1 MPPDEHCTSDVLA
14 SLLRRYERNKRA
26 IPVNFRKLVRW
37 PSYPDYA
44 THLIH
49 PYPAKLLPHIARFFL
64 SNNTLSKPG
73 SAVADPFC
81 GSGTVLLESL
91 LNRRRPIGA
100 DANPLGRLISSVKL
114 TPLRESQIQN
124 AAETVFRLYAE
135 STGEPA
141 NRPDVVNLD
150 YWFHPHVIRQL
161 SRLRRAIAA
170 CRDRDAR
177 LFLLVCLSVC
187 VRKVS
192 LADPRL
198 SVPVRLRQD
207 QYRTS
212 HRFHEPTKKRLRR
225 LRRVNVL
232 TVFRSIVEANSR
244 RMSQFCELLD
254 EIVPPLVLST
264 DARDLRDSPVGQAR
278 PLKSESVTLT
288 ITSPPYAGAQK
299 YVRATSLSLGWLDL
313 WPSKKLRECEN
324 QCTGREHYPKA
335 AYGRPV
341 STGLKV
347 ADRQLL
353 RLRGASPLRA
363 HIFAQYLNEMKDAV
377 SEMWRVSKPGG
388 HVVLVCGDNRVAGR
402 PFKTSAFLAALF
414 QEAGFVTRLCLV
426 DSIQSRGLMTKR
438 NRTAGLISREWVYLL
453 QKPREDHG

>member
-1 MPPDEHCTSDVLA
+1 MSDVLA
-14 SLLRRYERNKRA
+14 ALLRRYERNQRA

-64 SNNTLSKPG
+64 SNTTLSKPG
-73 SAVADPFC
+73 SVVADPFC
-81 GSGTVLLESL
+81 GSGTVLLEAL
-91 LNRRRPIGA
+91 LNRRRPVGA

-114 TPLRESQIQN
+114 TPLRESQVKN
-124 AAETVFRLYAE
+124 ATETVFRLYAE
-135 STGEPA
+135 STGEPV

-161 SRLRRAIAA
+161 SHLRQAIAE

-207 QYRTS
+207 QYGTS
-212 HRFHEPTKKRLRR
+212 HSLHESTKKRLCR
-225 LRRVNVL
+225 LRRINAL

-254 EIVPPLVLST
+254 ETVPSLALSA
-264 DARDLRDSPVGQAR
+264 DARDLRDGQVGRAR

-313 WPSKKLRECEN
+313 WPSTKLRECEN
-324 QCTGREHYPKA
+324 QCIGREHYPKA
-335 AYGRPV
+335 AYGTPV

-353 RLRGASPLRA
+353 RVRASNPLRA
-363 HIFAQYLNEMKDAV
+363 HILAQYLNEMRDAV
-377 SEMWRVSKPGG
+377 SEMWRVSKPSG
-388 HVVLVCGDNRVAGR
+388 HVVLVCGDNSVAGR
-402 PFKTSAFLAALF
+402 PFKTSGFLAALF
-414 QEAGFVTRLCLV
+414 QEAGFVTRLRLV
-426 DSIQSRGLMTKR
+426 DSIRSRGLMTKR